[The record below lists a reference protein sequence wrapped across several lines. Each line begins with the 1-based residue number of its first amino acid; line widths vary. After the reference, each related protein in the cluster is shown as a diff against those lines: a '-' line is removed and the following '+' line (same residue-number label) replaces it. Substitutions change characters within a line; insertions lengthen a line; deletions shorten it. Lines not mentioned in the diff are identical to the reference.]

1 MALINCSEC
10 GKEISNKAEVCVNC
24 GNPIS
29 LLESNNKII
38 SNDELQFPALPEDL
52 KIGNQITNWGG
63 DALLNGYYDSEINIV
78 DGIREG
84 EVSVLLCENGIKLTN
99 GFLLG
104 GIELHNAVIINLN
117 QTSKSELIK
126 VEKSVVGRAV
136 AGGLILG
143 PLGAVIGG
151 LSGVGSKET
160 EKKTSYLLINF
171 WDLLSKEPNTVII
184 RSNESQIT
192 NFVNR
197 WQKQFDKGKVISPS
211 RDIEKLTEIEK
222 SILNAYESKGLTEA
236 VKMFY
241 KENNIDIR
249 TSNANFYKETCQYIE
264 QLAKDCGV
272 ASDKKTSGCFIASA
286 CYNGYSSKE
295 VFILRFYRDAYLAE
309 SKIGNLFIK
318 VYYSFSPFVS
328 KIIIR
333 HFRVRRI
340 IRKFFLNPLVKRIEK
355 KY

>member
-38 SNDELQFPALPEDL
+38 SNDKLQFPVLPEDL

-78 DGIREG
+78 DGISQG

-99 GFLLG
+99 SIFLS

-151 LSGVGSKET
+151 LSGVGNKES

-184 RSNESQIT
+184 RSNEIQIA
-192 NFVNR
+192 NFINR
-197 WQKQFDKGKVISPS
+197 WQKQCDKGKVITPT
-211 RDIEKLTEIEK
+211 RAIEELTEIEK
-222 SILNAYESKGLTEA
+222 SILNVYQNKGLTEA
-236 VKMFY
+236 VKLFY
-241 KENNIDIR
+241 KENNIDFR
-249 TSNANFYKETCQYIE
+249 TSTTNVYKETCLYIE

-272 ASDKKTSGCFIASA
+272 TSDKKNSGCFIASA
-286 CYNGYSSKE
+286 CYSGYSSEE

-309 SKIGNLFIK
+309 SKIGILFIK
-318 VYYSFSPFVS
+318 AYYAFSPSLS
-328 KIIIR
+328 KILNR
-333 HFRVRRI
+333 HFKVKRMVRRL
-340 IRKFFLNPLVKRIEK
+340 FLNPLVKQIEK
-355 KY
+355 RH